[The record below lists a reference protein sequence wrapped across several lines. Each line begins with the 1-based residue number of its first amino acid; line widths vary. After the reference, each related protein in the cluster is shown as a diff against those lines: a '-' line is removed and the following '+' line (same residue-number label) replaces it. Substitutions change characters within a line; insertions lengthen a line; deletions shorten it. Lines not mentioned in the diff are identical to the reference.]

1 MTQQT
6 GSNTSDKIITIT
18 GPAIAEIKR
27 LMAEEAA
34 DALYLRI
41 GVSAGGCSGMSYH
54 MAFDTEKSDRDRQ
67 FDYDGVTVLIDSLA
81 APYLEASTLDFK
93 GGLLGGGFQFD
104 NPNARRSCG
113 CGSSFTC

>member
-1 MTQQT
+1 MIQQT
-6 GSNTSDKIITIT
+6 GPGTGDRIITIT
-18 GPAIAEIKR
+18 DAAIAEIKR
-27 LMAEEAA
+27 LMAQETAR
-34 DALYLRI
+34 ALYLRI

-54 MAFDTEKSDRDRQ
+54 LAFDTVKTDRDRQ
-67 FDYDGVTVLIDSLA
+67 CDYDGIAVLIDSPS

-93 GGLLGGGFQFD
+93 RGLLGGGFHFT